1 MRIFK
6 CERDG
11 CEGIIKLGKECIFF
25 VFFYWL
31 KLDYWYIRYIL
42 VIVIN
47 MYIKLIVK

>member
-31 KLDYWYIRYIL
+31 KLDYWYKN
-42 VIVIN
+42 IN